1 MATSPSPVDP
11 TERPSAPIA
20 PTVPSAPIIAA
31 DEEEEGSPKVPDIL
45 PILPLRSVVVFPMAF
60 QPVAVGQPR
69 SVQLAEDVAV
79 GERMVGLV
87 LMTDPSIAEP
97 GPEGLH
103 VVGTAAHVHRMVK
116 GSEGNVGLFV
126 QGLERFRIDEWVAT
140 EPYLKARITLIPDPP
155 DESVAVE
162 ALRRGAVEM
171 FQRLIELVPQLPEE
185 LGEALER
192 IDDPRALSYFI
203 ASNTRMEAPEAQ
215 KILAMETVQERLRA
229 LMAILG
235 RELEVLELGKK
246 IQSEA
251 RGEMEKMQ
259 REFFLRQQLR
269 AIKKE
274 LGEEEGEAELEQ
286 LKVRITESGMP
297 SEAEKEALRE
307 LARLESLPEAA
318 AEYGVI
324 RTYLDWMVGLP
335 WQVTTPDNLDIHHA
349 RVVLD
354 EDHYDLED
362 VKQRILEVLAVQ
374 KLRVERAAADRAS
387 AALDDVAAPDADPIV
402 TSVPTPT
409 DAIAGAILCLVGPPG
424 VGKTSLGRSIAR
436 ALGRQFVRM
445 SLGGLRDEA
454 EIRGHRRT
462 YVGAMPGR
470 LIQGIK
476 RAGTRNPVFILDEI
490 DKVGSNMRG
499 DPESAL
505 LEVLDPAQNHEF
517 RDLYLDVPF
526 DLSDVLFI
534 CTANELGQ
542 ISGPL
547 RDRLEIIDL
556 AGYTETDKL
565 HIARDYLIARQLA
578 DAGLRPGELEMT
590 DAAIRELIRHYT
602 REAGVRNLEREIG
615 KVARKVAVRVA
626 AAEEPAGA
634 MTIDAATP
642 GASTTGVRSAD
653 GASTDAKAAGAMTNG
668 ASTTEAPTTV
678 TSNDAAS
685 TKVAAPF
692 VVVDVGD
699 LAGYLRAPRFFDEVA
714 ERTSIAGVATGL
726 AYTPFGGDVLFIEA
740 SAAPGAKGF
749 TLTGQLGDVMKE
761 SAQAALSYVRAHGA
775 ALGLADDYFASHD
788 IHIHVPAGATPKDG
802 PSAGVTMATA
812 LASLLTGRPVRS
824 DVAMTGEM
832 TLRGKVLP
840 VGGIKEKV
848 LAAHRAGIKTVILP
862 QRNRTDIEDVPE
874 DVAGEL
880 TFVYA
885 DTIDDV
891 WANALEDPAG

>member
-1 MATSPSPVDP
+1 MTPRATASDAPAPKRRSARTLATAGGDARRLP
-11 TERPSAPIA
+11 TRAGDDDDE
-20 PTVPSAPIIAA
+20 AA
-31 DEEEEGSPKVPDIL
+31 PKVPDIL
-45 PILPLRSVVVFPMAF
+45 PILPLRNVVVFPMAF

-69 SVQLAEDVAV
+69 SVRLAEDVSV
-79 GERMVGLV
+79 GDRVVGLV
-87 LMTDPSIAEP
+87 LTTDPDVAEP

-126 QGLERFRIDEWVAT
+126 QGIERFRIDGWEAT
-140 EPYLKARITLIPDPP
+140 EPYLKARVTLIPDPA
-155 DESVAVE
+155 DDSVAAE
-162 ALRRGAVEM
+162 ALRRSTVEM

-192 IDDPRALSYFI
+192 IDDARALSYFV
-203 ASNTRMEAPEAQ
+203 ASNTRMDAAESQ

-229 LMAILG
+229 LMVILG
-235 RELEVLELGKK
+235 RELEVLELGRK

-274 LGEEEGEAELEQ
+274 LGEEEGEAELEA
-286 LKVRITESGMP
+286 LKARIQASGMP
-297 SEAEKEALRE
+297 AEAEKEALRE
-307 LARLESLPEAA
+307 LQRLESLPEAA

-335 WQVTTPDNLDIHHA
+335 WQVTSTDNLDIAHA
-349 RVVLD
+349 RRVLD
-354 EDHYDLED
+354 EDHYDLDD

-374 KLRVERAAADRAS
+374 KLRSERARADGGGPEAGAQS
-387 AALDDVAAPDADPIV
+387 DDV
-402 TSVPTPT
+402 
-409 DAIAGAILCLVGPPG
+409 AGAILCLAGPPG

-470 LIQGIK
+470 IVQGIK

-490 DKVGSNMRG
+490 DKVGASFRG

-505 LEVLDPAQNHEF
+505 LEVLDPAQNAEF

-534 CTANELGQ
+534 ATANELSQ

-547 RDRLEIIDL
+547 RDRLEIIQL
-556 AGYTETDKL
+556 SGYTEADKL
-565 HIARDYLIARQLA
+565 HIARDYLIPRQLA
-578 DAGLRPGELEMT
+578 EAGLRPDELTLT
-590 DAAIRELIRHYT
+590 DAALRQLVRHYT

-615 KVARKVAVRVA
+615 KVARRVAVRVA
-626 AAEEPAGA
+626 STAA
-634 MTIDAATP
+634 
-642 GASTTGVRSAD
+642 AD
-653 GASTDAKAAGAMTNG
+653 GGDPV
-668 ASTTEAPTTV
+668 APT
-678 TSNDAAS
+678 
-685 TKVAAPF
+685 
-692 VVVDVGD
+692 VVDAGD
-699 LAGYLRAPRFFDEVA
+699 LVAYLRAPRFFDEVA
-714 ERTSIAGVATGL
+714 ERTSVAGVATGL
-726 AYTPFGGDVLFIEA
+726 AYTPFGGDVLFVEA

-749 TLTGQLGDVMKE
+749 TLTGQLGDVMRE

-775 ALGLADDYFASHD
+775 ALGLGDDYFASHD
-788 IHIHVPAGATPKDG
+788 VHVHVPAGATPKDG

-812 LASLLTGRPVRS
+812 LASLLSGRPVRS
-824 DVAMTGEM
+824 DVAMTGEI

-848 LAAHRAGIKTVILP
+848 LAAHRAGIRTVILP
-862 QRNRTDIEDVPE
+862 RRNEPDLDEVPV
-874 DVAGEL
+874 DAAREL
-880 TFVYA
+880 SFVFA

-891 WANALEDPAG
+891 WLHALEAPPG

>member
-1 MATSPSPVDP
+1 MTASPSASDP
-11 TERPSAPIA
+11 KSGI
-20 PTVPSAPIIAA
+20 PTTIGSGE
-31 DEEEEGSPKVPDIL
+31 DEDDASPKVPDIL

-69 SVQLAEDVAV
+69 SVRLAEDVSV

-116 GSEGNVGLFV
+116 GTEGNVGLFV

-140 EPYLKARITLIPDPP
+140 EPYLKARVTLIPDPP
-155 DESVAVE
+155 DDSVAVE
-162 ALRRGAVEM
+162 ALRRSAVEM

-192 IDDPRALSYFI
+192 IDDARALSYFI

-246 IQSEA
+246 IQTEA

-286 LKVRITESGMP
+286 LKVRITASGMP
-297 SEAEKEALRE
+297 AEAEKEALRE
-307 LARLESLPEAA
+307 LSRLESLPEAA

-349 RVVLD
+349 RAVLD

-374 KLRVERAAADRAS
+374 KLRVERAAADRTDADGEAP
-387 AALDDVAAPDADPIV
+387 AAAVPPADDV
-402 TSVPTPT
+402 
-409 DAIAGAILCLVGPPG
+409 AGAILCLVGPPG

-534 CTANELGQ
+534 CTANELSQ

-565 HIARDYLIARQLA
+565 HIARDYLIARQVSE
-578 DAGLRPGELEMT
+578 AGLRPGELELT
-590 DAAIRELIRHYT
+590 DDAIRQLIRHYT

-626 AAEEPAGA
+626 AAESPAAAGPADEAGA
-634 MTIDAATP
+634 PSA
-642 GASTTGVRSAD
+642 AD
-653 GASTDAKAAGAMTNG
+653 GASSGAAQTAAAATTRPI
-668 ASTTEAPTTV
+668 STT
-678 TSNDAAS
+678 
-685 TKVAAPF
+685 
-692 VVVDVGD
+692 VVDVPD
-699 LAGYLRAPRFFDEVA
+699 LAGYLRAPRYFDEVA

-775 ALGLADDYFASHD
+775 ALGLADDFFATHD
-788 IHIHVPAGATPKDG
+788 IHVHVPAGATPKDG

-824 DVAMTGEM
+824 DVAMTGEI

-848 LAAHRAGIKTVILP
+848 LAAHRAGLKIVILP
-862 QRNRTDIEDVPE
+862 QRNRTDVDDVPE
-874 DVAGEL
+874 DAASQL
-880 TFVYA
+880 TFVFA
-885 DTIDDV
+885 DTIEDV
-891 WANALEDPAG
+891 WAQALEPAPS

>member
-1 MATSPSPVDP
+1 MRLASL
-11 TERPSAPIA
+11 
-20 PTVPSAPIIAA
+20 VPKTKVSVGKVAVGKASSDDEDDAA
-31 DEEEEGSPKVPDIL
+31 PKVPDVL
-45 PILPLRSVVVFPMAF
+45 PILPLRNVVVFPMAF
-60 QPVAVGQPR
+60 QPVAVGQAR
-69 SVQLAEDVAV
+69 SVRLAEDVSV
-79 GERMVGLV
+79 GERIVGLV
-87 LMTDPSIAEP
+87 LMTDPDVPEP
-97 GPEGLH
+97 GPDGLH

-140 EPYLKARITLIPDPP
+140 EPYLKAKVTLIPDPP
-155 DESVAVE
+155 DESVAAE
-162 ALRRGAVEM
+162 ALRRSAVEM

-192 IDDPRALSYFI
+192 IDDARALSYFI
-203 ASNTRMEAPEAQ
+203 ASNTRMDAPDAQ
-215 KILAMETVQERLRA
+215 RILAMETVQERLRA

-235 RELEVLELGKK
+235 RELEVLELGRK

-274 LGEEEGEAELEQ
+274 LGEEEGEAELEG
-286 LKVRITESGMP
+286 LKAKIVESGMP
-297 SEAEKEALRE
+297 AEAEKEALRE

-324 RTYLDWMVGLP
+324 RTYLDWMVSLP
-335 WQVTTPDNLDIHHA
+335 WQATTPDNLDIGHA
-349 RVVLD
+349 RTVLD

-374 KLRVERAAADRAS
+374 KLRTERAAQTARDAAGDADVPIGEAV
-387 AALDDVAAPDADPIV
+387 APIVADDV
-402 TSVPTPT
+402 
-409 DAIAGAILCLVGPPG
+409 AGAILCLVGPPG

-445 SLGGLRDEA
+445 SLGGMRDEA

-470 LIQGIK
+470 IVQGIK
-476 RAGTRNPVFILDEI
+476 RAGSRNPVFILDEI
-490 DKVGSNMRG
+490 DKVGASFRG

-505 LEVLDPAQNHEF
+505 LEVLDPAQNGEF

-534 CTANELGQ
+534 ATANELSQ

-556 AGYTETDKL
+556 AGYTETDKV
-565 HIARDYLIARQLA
+565 HIARDYLVPRQLTE
-578 DAGLRPGELEMT
+578 AGLRPDELAFT
-590 DAAIRELIRHYT
+590 DAALRQLIRHYT

-626 AAEEPAGA
+626 A
-634 MTIDAATP
+634 
-642 GASTTGVRSAD
+642 GASGGDGTGTTG
-653 GASTDAKAAGAMTNG
+653 TKAAGGDGAAVAVEAM
-668 ASTTEAPTTV
+668 ST
-678 TSNDAAS
+678 
-685 TKVAAPF
+685 
-692 VVVDVGD
+692 VVDEGD
-699 LAGYLRAPRFFDEVA
+699 LVGYLRPPRYFNEVA
-714 ERTSIAGVATGL
+714 ERTSVAGVATGL

-775 ALGLADDYFASHD
+775 SLGLSDDFFASHD
-788 IHIHVPAGATPKDG
+788 IHVHVPAGATPKDG

-824 DVAMTGEM
+824 DVAMTGEI

-862 QRNRTDIEDVPE
+862 QRNRTDVDDVPA
-874 DVAGEL
+874 DAAAEL
-880 TFVYA
+880 TFIYA
-885 DTIDDV
+885 DTIDEV
-891 WANALEDPAG
+891 WAQALEVLPA